1 MHQHCPLILLEL
13 TLHVS
18 NYLVCGFVHLGLSNV
33 HNMNFAHF
41 TNYINNRCNSGVYM
55 VQDFRCVHGTR
66 HVDTDLR
73 PSVKGH
79 SFSENSH
86 VLTVEKTIRHTTCD
100 LLFVRS
106 KCEWYSKHDSNHT
119 TAVLIIICVFMKS
132 RIANR
137 RLYQIRRSRNTASYF
152 YTTVGWTHSIKTAHN
167 IQYVGTSIHVN
178 IL

>member
-41 TNYINNRCNSGVYM
+41 TNYINNRWNCGVYM

-66 HVDTDLR
+66 HVETDLR

-79 SFSENSH
+79 SFSENSR
-86 VLTVEKTIRHTTCD
+86 VLTVEKNSDTQLVIFYLYSQSVSDIRNTTQIIQ
-100 LLFVRS
+100 LPFLSLFVSSWSLAQPTDDLTRS
-106 KCEWYSKHDSNHT
+106 VVAEQLLHISIPRWGGHFQSRQHT
-119 TAVLIIICVFMKS
+119 
-132 RIANR
+132 
-137 RLYQIRRSRNTASYF
+137 LYNM
-152 YTTVGWTHSIKTAHN
+152 
-167 IQYVGTSIHVN
+167 
-178 IL
+178 